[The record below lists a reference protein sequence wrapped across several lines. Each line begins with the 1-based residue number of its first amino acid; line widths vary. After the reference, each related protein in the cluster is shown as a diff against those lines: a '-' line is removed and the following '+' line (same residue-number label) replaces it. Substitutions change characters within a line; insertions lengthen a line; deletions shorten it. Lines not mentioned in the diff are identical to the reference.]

1 MKEQTS
7 HWYRKDGTSCYE
19 VPRAKGDGMRATT
32 LADARKLDLL
42 PSVTT
47 ICKTLAAP
55 ALVNWLIN
63 NAAMAVA
70 TTPRMDGEELDAFIE
85 RCLDVDAQS
94 EADTAKQL
102 GTDIHDEI
110 EYYLINNGVKRPD
123 LVPFISPVIEKVKT
137 LGRVVATEKIV
148 VGDKYAGKMDCVV
161 ENDGCFHVLDF
172 KSTKAKKMPKESY
185 FEHQLQTAAYAMAL
199 GNIGDKK
206 IVTANIY
213 ISTVVPGDISFCAQ
227 MDWSQSAKAFSMVSE
242 LWGMINNFY
251 PLQQA

>member
-1 MKEQTS
+1 MKEQSS
-7 HWYRKDGTSCYE
+7 HWYSKSGEAVYT
-19 VPRAKGDGMRATT
+19 VPRSKGDGMRATT

-70 TTPRMDGEELDAFIE
+70 TTPRKEGEELDAFIE

-94 EADTAKQL
+94 EADAAKQL

-110 EYYLINNGVKRPD
+110 EYYLVNNGVKRPD
-123 LVPFISPVIEKVKT
+123 LIPFVSPVIEKVKS

-148 VGDKYAGKMDCVV
+148 VGDRYAGKMDCIV

-172 KSTKAKKMPKESY
+172 KSTKAKKLPKESY
-185 FEHQLQTAAYAMAL
+185 LEHRMQLSAYSKAL
-199 GNIGDKK
+199 GITGDKM
-206 IVTANIY
+206 IVTANVY
-213 ISTVVPGDISFCAQ
+213 ISTVNAGEISFCAN
-227 MDWSQSAKAFSMVSE
+227 MDWQEDYNIFQKVTDIWYWQNQFKAA
-242 LWGMINNFY
+242 
-251 PLQQA
+251 P

>member
-1 MKEQTS
+1 MKEQSS
-7 HWYRKDGTSCYE
+7 HWYRKDGAACYE
-19 VPRAKGDGMRATT
+19 VPRSKGDGMRATT

-70 TTPRMDGEELDAFIE
+70 TTPRKEGEELDAFIE

-94 EADTAKQL
+94 ESDAAKQL

-110 EYYLINNGVKRPD
+110 EYYLVNNGVKRPD
-123 LVPFISPVIEKVKT
+123 LVPFISPVIEKVKS

-148 VGDKYAGKMDCVV
+148 VGDRYAGKMDCIV

-172 KSTKAKKMPKESY
+172 KSTKAKKLPTQSY
-185 FEHQLQTAAYAMAL
+185 SEHRMQLAAYSKAL
-199 GNIGDKK
+199 GITGDKM
-206 IVTANIY
+206 IVTANVY
-213 ISTVVPGDISFCAQ
+213 ISTVNAGEISFCAN
-227 MDWSQSAKAFSMVSE
+227 MDWQEDYNIFQKVTDIWYWQNQFKAT
-242 LWGMINNFY
+242 
-251 PLQQA
+251 P